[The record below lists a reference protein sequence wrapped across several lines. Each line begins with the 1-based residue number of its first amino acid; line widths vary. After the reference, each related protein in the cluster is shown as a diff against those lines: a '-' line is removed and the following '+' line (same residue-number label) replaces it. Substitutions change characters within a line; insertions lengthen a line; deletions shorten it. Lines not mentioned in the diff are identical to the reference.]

1 MVPIFKKSKIE
12 SDFEENNFYPIGN
25 LIIAIMKDEEKLKG
39 NYSISINEDDIKND
53 FCVFIPNYL
62 DTKIYQNINTIN

>member
-1 MVPIFKKSKIE
+1 MLMESKIE

>member
-1 MVPIFKKSKIE
+1 
-12 SDFEENNFYPIGN
+12 
-25 LIIAIMKDEEKLKG
+25 MKDEEKLKG